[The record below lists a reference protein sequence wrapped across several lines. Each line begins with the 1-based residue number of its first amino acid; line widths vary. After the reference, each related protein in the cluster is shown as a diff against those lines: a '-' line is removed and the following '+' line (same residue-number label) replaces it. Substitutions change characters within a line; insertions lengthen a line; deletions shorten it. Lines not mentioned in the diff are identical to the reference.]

1 MINYNPKSL
10 LNVIFALMKGEK
22 SQILKKKIS
31 SISLFK
37 LLISNLLVNYFP
49 NTISLKKLIF
59 VNS

>member
-1 MINYNPKSL
+1 MINYNPKSW
-10 LNVIFALMKGEK
+10 LNVIFALIKGEK

>member
-1 MINYNPKSL
+1 MINYNPKSW
-10 LNVIFALMKGEK
+10 LNVTFALIKGEK

-37 LLISNLLVNYFP
+37 LLISNLLVTYFP